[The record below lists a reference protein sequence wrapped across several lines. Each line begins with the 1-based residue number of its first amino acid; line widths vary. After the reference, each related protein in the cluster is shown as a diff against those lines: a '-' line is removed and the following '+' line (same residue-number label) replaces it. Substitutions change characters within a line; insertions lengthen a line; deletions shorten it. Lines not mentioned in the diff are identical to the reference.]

1 MKIPD
6 SPFSQSITSHSS
18 DPTIIKKSDYY
29 TYHSR
34 PCLSYFKKGVFS
46 MQERH
51 VLKYRRACSQIQK
64 GPFFCLN
71 THALHSCG
79 AKQIYIKIKYSSP
92 SHAFHSP
99 HPFPFHPHSTP
110 FPSPAHIPS
119 VPSPLTFCPHP
130 TPLLSAARSLS
141 VPIPLPVRPQPT
153 PPSPLL
159 PELVHLLP
167 CLLSPPTCSLVHSST
182 RQLTMLLP
190 ELVHLL
196 PCLLIH
202 LTCSLVH
209 SLIRLLVNY
218 FYHLTFLSVLVQ
230 NTATQIL
237 PFLSPTSTVKNIT
250 INNTSH

>member
-1 MKIPD
+1 MPV
-6 SPFSQSITSHSS
+6 
-18 DPTIIKKSDYY
+18 
-29 TYHSR
+29 
-34 PCLSYFKKGVFS
+34 LL
-46 MQERH
+46 QEGH
-51 VLKYRRACSQIQK
+51 LLHARRACSQIQK
-64 GPFFCLN
+64 GPFFFFN

-79 AKQIYIKIKYSSP
+79 SKQIYIKIKYSSP

-110 FPSPAHIPS
+110 FPSPAH
-119 VPSPLTFCPHP
+119 SPLSVTPRTCSPVTLSPLAYNLFSRLPVHSSTYNVTHRTCSSVTMSIKHP
-130 TPLLSAARSLS
+130 TCP
-141 VPIPLPVRPQPT
+141 PV
-153 PPSPLL
+153 SP
-159 PELVHLLP
+159 
-167 CLLSPPTCSLVHSST
+167 ST
-182 RQLTMLLP
+182 RQLTMLLI

-196 PCLLIH
+196 PCLLIQ

-209 SLIRLLVNY
+209 SLTRLLVNY

>member
-6 SPFSQSITSHSS
+6 SPLSQSITSHSS
-18 DPTIIKKSDYY
+18 DPTIIKESDYY

-46 MQERH
+46 MQEGH

-64 GPFFCLN
+64 GPFFFFN

-99 HPFPFHPHSTP
+99 TRFLST
-110 FPSPAHIPS
+110 
-119 VPSPLTFCPHP
+119 P
-130 TPLLSAARSLS
+130 TPLSF
-141 VPIPLPVRPQPT
+141 RPQPT
-153 PPSPLL
+153 LPSPLL
-159 PELVHLLP
+159 LELVHLLP

-182 RQLTMLLP
+182 RQLTMLLIELVHLLP
-190 ELVHLL
+190 CLFLHTTCSLVSPSTRQFTMLLIELVHLL
-196 PCLLIH
+196 PCLLIQ

-218 FYHLTFLSVLVQ
+218 FYHLTFLSVLV
-230 NTATQIL
+230 
-237 PFLSPTSTVKNIT
+237 
-250 INNTSH
+250 

>member
-1 MKIPD
+1 MPV
-6 SPFSQSITSHSS
+6 
-18 DPTIIKKSDYY
+18 
-29 TYHSR
+29 
-34 PCLSYFKKGVFS
+34 LL
-46 MQERH
+46 QEGRLLH
-51 VLKYRRACSQIQK
+51 ARKACSQIQK
-64 GPFFCLN
+64 GPFFFFN

-110 FPSPAHIPS
+110 FPSPAH
-119 VPSPLTFCPHP
+119 SPLSVTPRTCSSVTLSPLAYNLLTRLP
-130 TPLLSAARSLS
+130 INSSTCPLLL
-141 VPIPLPVRPQPT
+141 
-153 PPSPLL
+153 
-159 PELVHLLP
+159 ELVHLLP

-182 RQLTMLLP
+182 RQLTMLLS

-196 PCLLIH
+196 PCLLIQ

-230 NTATQIL
+230 NIATLIL
-237 PFLSPTSTVKNIT
+237 PFLSPISTVKKIT
-250 INNTSH
+250 ISKTSH